1 MVKLFRSMKF
11 FDDKD
16 ILYDNEIFFDTQVN
30 MSEMYGDF
38 LDIMMLID
46 NAKLIDKKLGTI
58 ETPYGIC
65 NRDCLSTGCK
75 TALNIIFLDRHR
87 EEYKNKKAVNVTECG
102 ANALE
107 VIFDYADKYN
117 MNLSFILEHCDDL
130 FECKERN
137 YLIDNKIEV
146 KSLGFYWANLEV

>member
-1 MVKLFRSMKF
+1 MVKLFRSMK
-11 FDDKD
+11 
-16 ILYDNEIFFDTQVN
+16 
-30 MSEMYGDF
+30 
-38 LDIMMLID
+38 
-46 NAKLIDKKLGTI
+46 
-58 ETPYGIC
+58 
-65 NRDCLSTGCK
+65 
-75 TALNIIFLDRHR
+75 FLDRHR

-137 YLIDNKIEV
+137 YLIDNIIEV
-146 KSLGFYWANLEV
+146 KSLVFIGQTWRFNYEML